1 MSSLCVK
8 KRTAANVG
16 GANITGRLCEA
27 VLHRK
32 VGDRTQSCT
41 PDALR
46 NAENAHAHESAHL
59 QRQGLLAKDDTANAC
74 STTVAS
80 EWYDKD

>member
-1 MSSLCVK
+1 LR

-16 GANITGRLCEA
+16 GANITVKLFEA
-27 VLHRK
+27 VLRQK

-46 NAENAHAHESAHL
+46 NAENAHAHEPAHL
-59 QRQGLLAKDDTANAC
+59 PQQGLLAKDDTASAC